1 MSSTFSDSFGTA
13 NGRVRLPFQ
22 INRCMVN
29 TICFRFDLIR
39 FLCVWP
45 YWEIFSNWKNNA
57 DQLSE
62 ILAPLASW
70 GTINA
75 PPPLKP
81 PVHCSTIVVV
91 GSRGGGLNGLRLRR
105 EKPVSVPVS
114 RTAGVSFSSLRYAL
128 WSKYLNIDI
137 LNIYF

>member
-62 ILAPLASW
+62 MLAPLASC
-70 GTINA
+70 GPINA
-75 PPPLKP
+75 PPPETPRTLQHYRSGGFK
-81 PVHCSTIVVV
+81 
-91 GSRGGGLNGLRLRR
+91 GGGGLNGLRLRR
-105 EKPVSVPVS
+105 EKPVSVPAS